1 MKKAINTNAI
11 VFVQADD
18 NNKAVVATRDGKAMY
33 LAWVLKNA
41 NEPIYEVLGGKRREG
56 VKFFCV
62 DFPTVKNAKA
72 FIEQAITVVDE
83 KAYEKARKGEPK
95 GDIKLP
101 GVCVGEK
108 PASAKGKKAEK
119 KSNPA
124 KAKGNKPTVAPN
136 ANKAEVKVEKA
147 TPRKAKGNAD
157 LTDAQKKALEVAR
170 NSVLNRAA
178 AAYSV
183 ANGGNAQVTFKTLG
197 KSEKELAQYIPN
209 AKVGMMKSKKWAY
222 ATDKGITEDML
233 GF

>member
-18 NNKAVVATRDGKAMY
+18 NNKAVVATRDGKSMY
-33 LAWVLKNA
+33 LAWVLKEA
-41 NEPIYEVLGGKRREG
+41 NEPIYEALGGKRREG

-72 FIEQAITVVDE
+72 FIAQAITVVDE
-83 KAYEKARKGEPK
+83 DAYNKARKGEPK

-108 PASAKGKKAEK
+108 PAAAKGKKAP
-119 KSNPA
+119 KS
-124 KAKGNKPTVAPN
+124 AKGNKPTTAPN
-136 ANKAEVKVEKA
+136 AKKAEVKVEKA
-147 TPRKAKGNAD
+147 TPNKAKGNAD